1 MSQARLRVTRLCVGC
16 RAATG
21 GQGQRA
27 ALLLPERLR
36 NGQRQV
42 RSLSEPGGDARCR
55 CFGPAR
61 PSFPTNPELAE
72 SEEEKDK

>member
-1 MSQARLRVTRLCVGC
+1 MSQAGLQVTRLCGGR

-21 GQGQRA
+21 GQGQRVA
-27 ALLLPERLR
+27 RLLPERLR

-42 RSLSEPGGDARCR
+42 PSLSEPGGDARCR
-55 CFGPAR
+55 RFGPALLA
-61 PSFPTNPELAE
+61 FPTCPELAE